1 MTTDEQALAW
11 INEMGLKLSECT
23 FCAKQINT
31 YTQHHGINKIPELLE
46 KLTEIT
52 RLKNKLHSHI
62 KEKVA

>member
-23 FCAKQINT
+23 FCAEQINN
-31 YTQHHGINKIPELLE
+31 YTQNHGINKIPELLE

-52 RLKNKLHSHI
+52 RLKLKLHSHFT
-62 KEKVA
+62 EKFA